1 VPDAAIGALLLA
13 VAVALAVC
21 GVVWLALAMD
31 THWQQVRDGSA
42 PTRGAATALRWLG
55 SLALFASLLLCL
67 RADHLTMA
75 PLVWLMSIAGAAV
88 LVALMLAWRPRWLAP
103 WVSWLPPRRA
113 H

>member
-1 VPDAAIGALLLA
+1 MPDAALDALLLA
-13 VAVALAVC
+13 AAVALAVC
-21 GVVWLALAMD
+21 GVGWLALAMD
-31 THWQQVRDGSA
+31 THWQQVRDDA
-42 PTRGAATALRWLG
+42 PATGGATTALRWFG

-67 RADHLTMA
+67 RADHPTMA

-103 WVSWLPPRRA
+103 LVRWLPTRP